1 MTRTLLLA
9 TIVPLLSSLLAAAEV
24 VDADA
29 LGFTS
34 RNTAV
39 VPASPAAVYERLV
52 GDVGSWWSS
61 DHTFSGDAANLRID
75 DGAEGC
81 FCEKLPG
88 GGVVRHLTVVHAA
101 PGKLL
106 RLRGGL
112 GPLQGAAVTGAM
124 SWELAPSGLGTAVT
138 LTYAVGGYAPGGLDA
153 WAPAVD
159 RVVGE
164 QLDRLARFVTTGS
177 PETPTDEAPSGSS
190 EDGR

>member
-9 TIVPLLSSLLAAAEV
+9 AIVPLFFSLHAAAEV

-29 LGFTS
+29 VGFTC
-34 RNTAV
+34 RNAV
-39 VPASPAAVYERLV
+39 VVPVSPAEVYARLV
-52 GDVGSWWSS
+52 GEVGSWWSS

-81 FCEKLPG
+81 FCETLPG

-106 RLRGGL
+106 PLRGGL
-112 GPLQGAAVTGAM
+112 GPLQGSAVTGAM

-177 PETPTDEAPSGSS
+177 PETPADEASSGSGG
-190 EDGR
+190 DDR